1 MPEGIGPAGTKITG
15 RWPNASAPISRPGT
29 ILSQM
34 PRHSAASNTSWVSA
48 TAVAIAITSRLNSD
62 SSMPGM
68 PCVTPSH
75 IAGTPPANC
84 ATAPASRAAILI
96 SAG

>member
-1 MPEGIGPAGTKITG
+1 M
-15 RWPNASAPISRPGT
+15 SRPGT

-34 PRHSAASNTSWVSA
+34 PSNSAPSNISCDSA

-62 SSMPGM
+62 SSIPAC

-75 IAGTPPANC
+75 MAGTPPANC
-84 ATAPASRAAILI
+84 ATAPAAATASLI
-96 SAG
+96 ARGNVSYGWWAESMSL